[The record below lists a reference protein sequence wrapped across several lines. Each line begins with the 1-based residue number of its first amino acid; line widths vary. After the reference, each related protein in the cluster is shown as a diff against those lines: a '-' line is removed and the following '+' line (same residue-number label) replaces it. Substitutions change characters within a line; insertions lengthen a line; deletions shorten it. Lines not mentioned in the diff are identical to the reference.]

1 MDDDYYDMDGMKL
14 CDGFGNSIV
23 VNDGNKIYDLE
34 TGEDVY
40 EEKEEEIKI
49 IENPY
54 ITCCV
59 KVLYFIISIISRL
72 YEIFFYKSKN
82 REI

>member
-34 TGEDVY
+34 TGQDVY
-40 EEKEEEIKI
+40 EEEEEEIKI

>member
-1 MDDDYYDMDGMKL
+1 MDDDYYDMNGMKL

-34 TGEDVY
+34 TGQDVY
-40 EEKEEEIKI
+40 EEEEEEIKI

-59 KVLYFIISIISRL
+59 KVLYFIISIVSRL